1 VSKKPKTPDVAA
13 VWHEVKGISNGLA
26 ALRITVACNQ
36 NEANAVAAANAES
49 FDRHDDR
56 IKRLAMMFDELQ
68 LEIAPR
74 GFNRPP
80 GNSVKERLDRLE
92 AAMKSLQA
100 AEIDAQGIDEQIGDL
115 EVKVENLQPLHAAVS
130 MLEAKTGNNRI
141 EIEAILKRLD
151 GAFRAIGRVEERL
164 DVIGPQVRSQSER
177 MRCQHDGMVQ
187 ELQSSRISV
196 LSRKLDTLRSIVTVL
211 VIVQAFT
218 TIAGLAWVLGGGW

>member
-1 VSKKPKTPDVAA
+1 MSKKPKTPDVAA
-13 VWHEVKGISNGLA
+13 VWEEVKGISNGLA
-26 ALRITVACNQ
+26 ALRVTVAVTGND
-36 NEANAVAAANAES
+36 V
-49 FDRHDDR
+49 
-56 IKRLAMMFDELQ
+56 KRLE
-68 LEIAPR
+68 
-74 GFNRPP
+74 
-80 GNSVKERLDRLE
+80 SERLMANRFASGLSDSLE
-92 AAMKSLQA
+92 KHAEQIGKHNAWLASLQA
-100 AEIDAQGIDEQIGDL
+100 SEIDAQGIGEQIGDL

>member
-13 VWHEVKGISNGLA
+13 VWEEVKGISNGLA
-26 ALRITVACNQ
+26 ALRVTVAVTGND
-36 NEANAVAAANAES
+36 V
-49 FDRHDDR
+49 
-56 IKRLAMMFDELQ
+56 KRLE
-68 LEIAPR
+68 
-74 GFNRPP
+74 
-80 GNSVKERLDRLE
+80 SERLMANRFASGLSDSLE
-92 AAMKSLQA
+92 KHAEQIGKHNAWLASLQA
-100 AEIDAQGIDEQIGDL
+100 SEIDAQGIGEQIGDL